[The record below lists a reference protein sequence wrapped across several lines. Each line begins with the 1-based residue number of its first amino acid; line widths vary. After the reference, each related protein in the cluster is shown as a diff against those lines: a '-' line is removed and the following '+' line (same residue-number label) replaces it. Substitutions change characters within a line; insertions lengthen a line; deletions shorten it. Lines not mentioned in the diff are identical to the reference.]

1 MKKLFLL
8 LLMLFCYLLTLSAE
22 DCYVVS
28 KFDGYVL
35 DDNRELVR
43 RTIELQCYPGR
54 HTFFGEGGEY
64 CMFFYS
70 GSARYWF
77 TFSSLEVEKLRSN
90 LQKVQ
95 EWSKLA
101 KEKKLSITKE
111 LPNSNIYVLGKMR
124 VGNRWY
130 SSISYTPLSF
140 NFLSEIENDKET
152 IGISIIG
159 GTVVSSENEFVDIK
173 FENIAFLNEQIDLFI
188 NAISS
193 KTVESAREKYEKQK
207 KDSDIFN

>member
-8 LLMLFCYLLTLSAE
+8 LLMLFCYLSTLSAE

-188 NAISS
+188 NAISA

-207 KDSDIFN
+207 KDSDLFN

>member
-1 MKKLFLL
+1 MKKLILL
-8 LLMLFCYLLTLSAE
+8 LLMLFCYLSTLSAE
-22 DCYVVS
+22 DGYVVS
-28 KFDGYVL
+28 RFDGYVKE
-35 DDNRELVR
+35 DNGGIVK
-43 RTIELQCYPGR
+43 RTIEFQCYPES

-64 CMFFYS
+64 CVFFYS

-77 TFSSLEVEKLRSN
+77 SFTSDGVEKLRIN

-101 KEKKLSITKE
+101 KEKKLSIRKE
-111 LPNSNIYVLGKMR
+111 LPNSNIYVLGKMC

-130 SSISYTPLSF
+130 SSKSYTPLSF
-140 NFLSEIENDKET
+140 YFHSEIENDKEA
-152 IGISIIG
+152 IILGILG

-173 FENIAFLNEQIDLFI
+173 FEDIVFLNEQIDLFI

-193 KTVESAREKYEKQK
+193 KTVESAREKYEKEK

>member
-28 KFDGYVL
+28 KFDGYVSG
-35 DDNRELVR
+35 DNRRPVR
-43 RTIELQCYPGR
+43 RTIEFLCYPES

-64 CMFFYS
+64 CVFFYS

-77 TFSSLEVEKLRSN
+77 SFTSDGVEKLRIN

-101 KEKKLSITKE
+101 KEKKLSIRKE
-111 LPNSNIYVLGKMR
+111 LPNSNIYVLGKMC

-130 SSISYTPLSF
+130 SSKSYTPLSF
-140 NFLSEIENDKET
+140 YFHSEIENDKEA
-152 IGISIIG
+152 IVLGIIG

-173 FENIAFLNEQIDLFI
+173 FEDIVFLNEQIDLFI